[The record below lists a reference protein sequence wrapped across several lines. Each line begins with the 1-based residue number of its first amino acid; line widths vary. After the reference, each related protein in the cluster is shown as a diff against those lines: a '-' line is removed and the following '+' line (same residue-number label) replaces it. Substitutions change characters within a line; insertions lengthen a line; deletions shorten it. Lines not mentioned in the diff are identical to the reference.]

1 MVGVGRFHEIGK
13 VNAWL
18 SGSLLQQNEQLFLS
32 TLFIQMHMV
41 INILLDLL
49 IGSWI

>member
-1 MVGVGRFHEIGK
+1 
-13 VNAWL
+13 
-18 SGSLLQQNEQLFLS
+18 LFLS